1 MSREMKTGIDYTSR
15 DYESI
20 KRDMIAALKRK
31 MPEYT
36 DTSETDAGII
46 ILECFAMG
54 IDIVSFYQDNQAN
67 ETMLYTCEQ
76 RRNALNWCRM
86 FGYTPQP
93 PTPAKIMQVFKLNA
107 VNDTMSTTIPK
118 GTVVK
123 TEPSETQQS
132 ILFTTEED
140 LVIPSGNFGDE
151 KDESGNYLYSVSAV
165 QGTQIKEEILGSS
178 TGTKNQQFRLAYYPV
193 VLDSI
198 EVKVLEKSNEWYTWK
213 RVDSFSDSNYLSR
226 HYIVDILDN
235 NQAVIRFG
243 DGNTGKIPPVYAGGI
258 RVSYINGGGT
268 YSNVAANKVTMMHT
282 SNPLVAS
289 TFNPS
294 VPYQMGRDK
303 ESLESIKINAPNYN
317 RTKWGALTVEDFE
330 DLMQILFNDI
340 LFVKAQADPDR
351 IDDIDIYVMLK
362 DGQTLSEK
370 RIAEM
375 TKVMDER
382 KIVGADNILIQP
394 MKEYKLNIFATLIV
408 QDNYSQA
415 ETLSAVGSYLSD
427 YFATGNFDISQDV
440 SITDLESSIY
450 TNINGVR
457 SFRITSPNELTVEIP
472 DGYVAVLENKTIS
485 VTGGV

>member
-15 DYESI
+15 DYASI
-20 KRDMIAALKRK
+20 KQDMIAALKRK

-46 ILECFAMG
+46 LLECFAMG
-54 IDIVSFYQDNQAN
+54 IDIVSFYQDVQAN
-67 ETMLYTCEQ
+67 ESMLYTCEQ

-93 PTPAKIMQVFKLNA
+93 PMPAKIMQVFKLNS
-107 VNDTMSTTIPK
+107 VNETMATTIPK

-123 TEPSETQQS
+123 TEPLATQQS

-140 LVIPSGNFGDE
+140 LVIPSNNFGDE
-151 KDESGNYLYSVSAV
+151 KDEAGNYLYSVSAV
-165 QGTQIKEEILGSS
+165 HGTQIKEEILGSS
-178 TGTKNQQFRLAYYPV
+178 TGAKNQQFRLAYYPV
-193 VLDSI
+193 VVDSI

-235 NQAVIRFG
+235 NQAVVRFG

-268 YSNVAANKVTMMHT
+268 DANVAANKVTMMHT

-362 DGQTLSEK
+362 DGQTLSEN

-394 MKEYKLNIFATLIV
+394 MKEYKLNIFATLVV

-427 YFATGNFDISQDV
+427 YFATGNFNISQDV

-472 DGYVAVLENKTIS
+472 GGYVVVLENKTIS